1 VNPSNTL
8 SPEQQERVQRAIEE
22 AQRGAAVFTC
32 PPGHPLAAEHALM
45 DAVIRE
51 IQLQRV
57 FLRPEWHQTAAGQR
71 IVRAAP
77 REQVAVMHAALER
90 TVWAAQ
96 QAAREGLLLGSLNF
110 LNGWIARWLL
120 GEGELPLGT
129 DDRRRIAE
137 TLLGLG
143 SFLNLHV
150 PFDEA
155 VARIA
160 EGFGEPGADEVLRPG
175 VLRLRKLLIPLA
187 CHELR
192 YRPLIAMLEA
202 ALLRGRT
209 SFVDLFEPWA
219 ARVAD
224 EVEAM
229 DEAGR
234 APWMALLA
242 HLQGLSSARPSGKW
256 MKVCSGLVAAVG
268 ADEVRS
274 RVHGWIDAMRDGAD
288 EPMTERN
295 ADLARGLAWCLVALG
310 GDGDARAVGDMA
322 LLCATKIPGIGQRS
336 ARVANACIGALGEMA
351 GDAAM
356 AQVTRLRAKV
366 KYAQTQLLIDRALLA
381 AAARRALT
389 PGEVE
394 ELAAP
399 GFGMDEPGV
408 LREELGE
415 WTAELRV
422 TGTTG
427 VETSWVGP
435 GGKRQ
440 KSAPSVL
447 AESHGEALKQLKKTA
462 KEIQDALA
470 AQRARLEA
478 LPMEGRAIPF
488 AAWRERYLDHPLLAG
503 MCRRLVWRF
512 EDEGG
517 ARPGAWLDGA
527 LVDAV
532 DRSLEGLGDGTRVR
546 PWHPIGATVEE
557 IAAWRAWLDRH
568 GVTQPYKQAHRE
580 VYRLTDAERDTRVYS
595 NRFAAHVLRQHQL
608 AALSRG
614 RGWSY
619 QMQGAYDSWSAPTL
633 RLPSVGLQVELW
645 VNPVEGAGAE
655 SASGVWTY
663 VTTDQVRFPDAAELP
678 VPLETVPPLAFSEAM
693 RDVDLFVG
701 VASVG
706 TDPTWEDGGPHGFG
720 AYWTEFAF
728 GGLSASAETRRDVL
742 QRLLPRLRIA
752 GVCSLDDRFLE
763 VRGTLRT
770 YRIHLGSGNVMME
783 PGSQYLCIVPDMRAS
798 AGSGWSAV
806 PLPFEGDTILTLILS
821 KAFLLADDTRITDRV
836 ILRQIGSS
844 V

>member
-1 VNPSNTL
+1 VAEVNDWQTYSTD
-8 SPEQQERVQRAIEE
+8 QQERVQRAIEE
-22 AQRGAAVFTC
+22 AQRNAAVFTC
-32 PPGHPLAAEHALM
+32 APDDLFAAEHALL
-45 DAVIRE
+45 DSLIRE
-51 IQLQRV
+51 CQLSRSS
-57 FLRPEWHQTAAGQR
+57 EWHQTAAGQS

-77 REQVAVMHAALER
+77 RERVAVMHAALER

-96 QAAREGLLLGSLNF
+96 QAAREGLLLGSPNF

-120 GEGELPLGT
+120 GEGELSLGT
-129 DDRRRIAE
+129 ADLLRITE
-137 TLLGLG
+137 TLLALG

-175 VLRLRKLLIPLA
+175 ALRLRKLLVRIGSRAPA
-187 CHELR
+187 
-192 YRPLIAMLEA
+192 AVLEA
-202 ALLRGRT
+202 AMLRGRT
-209 SFVDLFEPWA
+209 SFVNVFEPWA

-229 DEAGR
+229 DEAER
-234 APWMALLA
+234 APWMAMLA
-242 HLQGLSSARPSGKW
+242 HLQGLSSARPSAKW
-256 MKVCSGLVAAVG
+256 GRACSALVAAVG
-268 ADEVRS
+268 ADEVRT
-274 RVHGWIDAMRDGAD
+274 RVHGWIDAMRDGTD
-288 EPMTERN
+288 EPMEERN
-295 ADLARGLAWCLVALG
+295 ADLARGMAWCLVELG
-310 GDGDARAVGDMA
+310 GDEDARALGDMA

-336 ARVANACIGALGEMA
+336 VKVANACISALGEMA

-366 KYAQTQLLIDRALLA
+366 KYAQTQVLIDRALLT
-381 AAARRALT
+381 AAARRGLT
-389 PGEVE
+389 PDEVE

-440 KSAPSVL
+440 KSAPSAL

-462 KEIQDALA
+462 KEMQDALA

-478 LPMEGRAIPF
+478 LPMEGRTIPF

-503 MCRRLVWRF
+503 MCRRLIWRF
-512 EDEGG
+512 EDEGV
-517 ARPGAWLDGA
+517 ARSGAWLDGA
-527 LVDAV
+527 LVDAD
-532 DRSLEGLGDGTRVR
+532 DRPLDDLGDGTRVR
-546 PWHPIGATVEE
+546 PWHPIAAAVEE

-580 VYRLTDAERDTRVYS
+580 VYRLTDAERETRVYS

-608 AALSRG
+608 AALARG

-633 RLPSVGLQVELW
+633 RLPPVGLVAELW
-645 VNPVEGAGAE
+645 VNPVEGPGAE
-655 SASGVWTY
+655 SASGVWMY
-663 VTTDQVRFPDAAELP
+663 MTTDQVRFLDAAELA

-706 TDPTWEDGGPHGFG
+706 TDPAWEDGGPHGFG

-742 QRLLPRLRIA
+742 RRLLPRLRIA

-783 PGSQYLCIVPDMRAS
+783 PGSQYLCIVPDKRAS
-798 AGSGWSAV
+798 AGPGWSTI
-806 PLPFEGDTILTLILS
+806 PLPFEGDTLLSLILS
-821 KAFLLADDTRITDRV
+821 KAFLLADDARITDRV
-836 ILRQIGSS
+836 ILHQIHSS
-844 V
+844 A